1 MDANDFLSGGG
12 GRSAKFDTVGSSIT
26 GTILPAP
33 SGDAGE
39 VRQQTEI
46 GTGKPL
52 TWDNGDPKNQLVIKL
67 QTALREDADDDGVR
81 MLYVKGSKD
90 PASKSLTAALT
101 GALQAAK
108 SKLAV
113 GGTLTVT
120 YTGNGTPST
129 TGFTPPKQ
137 YAATYAPPSEA
148 FLTSEQP
155 EAPATAPAAPTTL
168 PTAAPPVT
176 DKAAA
181 IGEAKALLAAGL
193 DDATIHASTGVELN
207 VIAALRNAAA

>member
-12 GRSAKFDTVGSSIT
+12 GRSAKFDTIGTSIT
-26 GTILPAP
+26 GTILPSP

-67 QTALREDADDDGVR
+67 QTTLREDADDDGVR

-90 PASKSLTAALT
+90 PGSKSLTAALT
-101 GALQAAK
+101 GALQNAK
-108 SKLAV
+108 AKLAV

-137 YAATYAPPSEA
+137 YQATYAAPSEA
-148 FLTSEQP
+148 FLAPEQP
-155 EAPATAPAAPTTL
+155 QEAATTVAAPAPIAAAPA
-168 PTAAPPVT
+168 V

-193 DDATIHASTGVELN
+193 DDATIHAATGVDLN